1 MRINYEKKHLWR
13 GRQPHGVGAMT
24 NAIKAGFAAA
34 VFTTFFVILLWPGW
48 AEEWKGLL
56 LLIPG
61 APLSVWAANT
71 IMHFAGDN

>member
-1 MRINYEKKHLWR
+1 MWLHFEKLMAR
-13 GRQPHGVGAMT
+13 PTAAQGCGAMT

-34 VFTTFFVILLWPGW
+34 VFTTFFVVLLWPGW

-56 LLIPG
+56 LLLPG
-61 APLSVWAANT
+61 APLSVWAVNT